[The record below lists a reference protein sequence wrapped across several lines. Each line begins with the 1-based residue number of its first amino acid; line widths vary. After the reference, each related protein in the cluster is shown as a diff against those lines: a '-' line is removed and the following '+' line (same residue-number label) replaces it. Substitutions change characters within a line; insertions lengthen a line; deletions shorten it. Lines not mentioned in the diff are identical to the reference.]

1 MSCGQT
7 AGLPHMTTVRPRAGR
22 REWVGLTVVTLA
34 CLLYVMDLTVLHVA
48 IPQITADL
56 QPTGTQLLWIIDGYG
71 FTVAGAL
78 VTMGTLGDRIGRR
91 RLLMFGAAAFGA
103 VSLVAAFST
112 SAEMLIAA
120 RMLLGIA
127 GATIAPSTLS
137 LIFHMFTDPR
147 QRSLAVGVWIG
158 AFSAGSA
165 VGPVLGGLV
174 LASHRWS
181 AVFLLALPVMAALL
195 VLGPAVLPEYRDPTA
210 GRLDPLSAVMSIAA
224 VLAVV
229 YGIKQVAADGPS
241 VGALGAVAGGALVG
255 AAWVRRQ
262 RRSFEPMIDVRL
274 FANRAFAAALAVNL
288 MAFFVMVGD
297 FLFFAQYLQLVAGL
311 SPLHAGL
318 WSLPSAAAL
327 VVTSQLAP
335 RFLARVRPER
345 VVAGGLA
352 VTVVG
357 LLMLTRVGTDGVGT
371 LVTASTVVAF
381 GLGPVFGLIT
391 ELVVGAAPAE
401 KSGAA
406 SGISE
411 TAAELGAALG
421 IAVLGSVAMA
431 IYRAGL
437 PAGAPQVARET
448 LGGAVASGGPELAT
462 AARAAFVTGLTVTS
476 AIAAVLA
483 LALAVVAAVVL
494 RPAHEDV
501 GAGEL
506 CPC

>member
-1 MSCGQT
+1 MSCGRVT
-7 AGLPHMTTVRPRAGR
+7 GLPSMSTAHRAGR
-22 REWVGLTVVTLA
+22 REWIGLAVVTLA

-48 IPQITADL
+48 IPQISEDL
-56 QPTGTQLLWIIDGYG
+56 HPSGTQLLWIIDGYG
-71 FTVAGAL
+71 FTVAGTL

-91 RLLMFGAAAFGA
+91 RLLMVGSAAFGA
-103 VSLVAAFST
+103 VSVVAAFST

-120 RMLLGIA
+120 RLLLGVA
-127 GATIAPSTLS
+127 GATIAPSTLA

-174 LASHRWS
+174 LASHRWG

-195 VLGPAVLPEYRDPTA
+195 VLGPLVLPEYRDPAA
-210 GRLDPLSAVMSIAA
+210 GRLDPLSAAMSIAA
-224 VLAVV
+224 LLAVV
-229 YGIKQVAADGPS
+229 YGIKQLAADGPS
-241 VGALGAVAGGALVG
+241 VGALAAVAGGVLFG
-255 AAWVRRQ
+255 SAWVRRQ
-262 RRSFEPMIDVRL
+262 RRSPEPMIDIRL
-274 FANRAFAAALAVNL
+274 FANRAFVAALAVNL

-311 SPLHAGL
+311 SALHAGL
-318 WSLPSAAAL
+318 WSLPSAAAF
-327 VVTSQLAP
+327 VVASQLAP
-335 RFLARVRPER
+335 RVLAGVRPDR

-352 VTVVG
+352 VAVVG
-357 LLMLTRVGTDGVGT
+357 LLMLTRVGIDSVDT
-371 LVTASTVVAF
+371 LVAASTVIAL
-381 GLGPVFGLIT
+381 GLGPVIGLIT
-391 ELVVGAAPAE
+391 ELVVGTAPAE
-401 KSGAA
+401 KAGAA

-431 IYRAGL
+431 IYRTGL
-437 PAGAPQVARET
+437 PAGAPQAARDT
-448 LGGAVASGGPELAT
+448 LGGAVTSGVPELAT

-476 AIAAVLA
+476 TIAAVLA
-483 LALAVVAAVVL
+483 IALVIVAAVAL
-494 RPAHEDV
+494 RPARKDV
-501 GAGEL
+501 AAAEL